1 VKRYSVVLEVFGR
14 VMVDLDAEDED
25 EAVEIIIAEMK
36 SGDIDIT
43 DIDSYVDEIDWE
55 EGAE

>member
-1 VKRYSVVLEVFGR
+1 MKRYSVVLEVFGR